1 MTLGTPDTIRRCVV
15 VLGLSLALAGC
26 GPSLLQMRGTLTDSA
41 VCCQRLSELPYS
53 TLSPG
58 ESTVLTVGPPAYRFE
73 GGKSYFAAYSV
84 PTLAAPARLQVE
96 SYMQVAMASL
106 SEEGQYIFAPQLL
119 LLDERHAPLR
129 SLPLR
134 MRRMAYVPVTEF
146 AVTGGLGWKFVHAVD
161 LEPGDGVRHVVVHT
175 TDALMAGSTPIE
187 APAARKPMRAEHGPV
202 GRLRVSLQP
211 VETLLDAVR
220 IDTASPAVITLTSL
234 SSRVPAAPPRSGET
248 RAVPSEPP
256 QTLRWLDFREQLPAR
271 LAGVVRH
278 PDYPDVDLRAGLLEL
293 LVRYPNVPIGITST
307 GGLAITAGDYR
318 EAERRHQ
325 RWHED
330 PARYERER
338 PRDRAGDRLHPLNH
352 IEPLL
357 GW

>member
-1 MTLGTPDTIRRCVV
+1 MTRGLPGTLGRLLLAT
-15 VLGLSLALAGC
+15 GLAFALAGC

-234 SSRVPAAPPRSGET
+234 SSRVPAARPSG
-248 RAVPSEPP
+248 RA
-256 QTLRWLDFREQLPAR
+256 AR
-271 LAGVVRH
+271 
-278 PDYPDVDLRAGLLEL
+278 
-293 LVRYPNVPIGITST
+293 
-307 GGLAITAGDYR
+307 TAGPLPQRAD
-318 EAERRHQ
+318 RHHLD
-325 RWHED
+325 RW
-330 PARYERER
+330 
-338 PRDRAGDRLHPLNH
+338 PRDHRGRLSRGRAAPPALA
-352 IEPLL
+352 
-357 GW
+357 